1 MKNLWKKV
9 IGWALCLM
17 MAVGMLSVAAREA
30 KAADT
35 DAGAGEGIV
44 WNAEKKYYKRIGDYE
59 SAVAHNRFYKII
71 KLGESTS
78 GKLTLNNLTQHG
90 LKQAPLGAHIL
101 SDSSSDRRTG
111 ARPF

>member
-1 MKNLWKKV
+1 MFKFEIIACDV
-9 IGWALCLM
+9 PYT
-17 MAVGMLSVAAREA
+17 E
-30 KAADT
+30 DY
-35 DAGAGEGIV
+35 
-44 WNAEKKYYKRIGDYE
+44 NAEKKYYKRIGDYE

-101 SDSSSDRRTG
+101 SDSSSDQLRTYIEEN
-111 ARPF
+111 F